1 MSAVDAPSGQ
11 HTAASR
17 LDDGALVRRCLK
29 GDESAWSAL
38 VDRYQRL
45 IFSIPLKYGVT
56 FDEAGEI
63 FQAVCV
69 EMVTELPKLRKPEA
83 LKAWLIS
90 VTQHRALK
98 VKTRALRE
106 RQWAEFDAVADT
118 VSDPDPGVAR
128 AIEEVQRDQAVR
140 ECVRALPERCQ
151 ELVRLLFFHEPPLP
165 YAEVAARLALAVGSI
180 GFIRGR
186 CLKKLEAA
194 LRARGL

>member
-98 VKTRALRE
+98 VKTRAQRE
-106 RQWAEFDAVADT
+106 RQWAEPDAVADT
-118 VSDPDPGVAR
+118 VSDPDPGVAS
-128 AIEEVQRDQAVR
+128 AIEEVQREQAVR
-140 ECVRALPERCQ
+140 ECVRELPERCQ

-165 YAEVAARLALAVGSI
+165 YAEVAARLGLAVGSI

-194 LRARGL
+194 LRARGV